1 MDKIRYKDI
10 TTKYIGKH
18 GEIRILKKNE
28 KFKYKNKTYSIDD
41 HFIKYYIGDDESMLL
56 KDYIIIK
63 KSKHSSGNRQSIC
76 SMNK

>member
-41 HFIKYYIGDDESMLL
+41 HFIKYYISDDEFDVVKRLYNNKKEQTLQRKSPEHLL
-56 KDYIIIK
+56 YE
-63 KSKHSSGNRQSIC
+63 
-76 SMNK
+76 

>member
-28 KFKYKNKTYSIDD
+28 KFKYKNKTYIIDD
-41 HFIKYYIGDDESMLL
+41 HFIKYYISDDEFDVVKRLYNNKKEQTLQRKSPEHLL
-56 KDYIIIK
+56 YE
-63 KSKHSSGNRQSIC
+63 
-76 SMNK
+76 